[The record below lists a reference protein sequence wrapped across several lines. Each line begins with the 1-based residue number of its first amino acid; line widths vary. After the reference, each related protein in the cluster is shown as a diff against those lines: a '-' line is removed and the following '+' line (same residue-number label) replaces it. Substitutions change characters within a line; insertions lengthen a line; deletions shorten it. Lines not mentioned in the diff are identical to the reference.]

1 MVGNGVR
8 QHWPVVG
15 NGGQWKAGGGQCD
28 VWQRWAIVEGNDVR
42 WWAMQGQ
49 SLLMA
54 SSDPCHQGKGIA
66 AAIKEMYSHYPDIL
80 ETRRKTRKVFF
91 CTAPPRYLCRVI
103 FSLGGSAICREGG
116 AAWQKGKKEE
126 ETNTSHLHPQPPF
139 IISNPWCNFILKQDD
154 LLINNFHLQHLI
166 QFSGMVG

>member
-28 VWQRWAIVEGNDVR
+28 VWQRWAIVEGNAVR
-42 WWAMQGQ
+42 WWAMQRSQ

-116 AAWQKGKKEE
+116 SRLAKRQKGGRDQHFTSSS
-126 ETNTSHLHPQPPF
+126 ETHIHHFQP
-139 IISNPWCNFILKQDD
+139 
-154 LLINNFHLQHLI
+154 
-166 QFSGMVG
+166 MV